1 MDSHVWRHIGTLWR
15 QKRKLIVS
23 ILALAFVMQLAM
35 GSVADAQYASPSG
48 KYDPDNPWSMALSFG
63 ADKFFGFYPIIAGT
77 YKLRKDFGIAFGSTV
92 YQHLGS
98 QGPLQSSIFSNPWIL
113 VHVGL
118 HKEFFD
124 GKLIVRP
131 EVGFTNGQILSSGN
145 DFFGTTQPYTVFDGW
160 LTKVATSYADERVE
174 GTVDLAYVGYW
185 RHEGPTVS
193 SYLHAVAYGGVRAT
207 KNISVGP
214 YYESLWMTADHGGPT
229 GGPNGASGL
238 GLPDQQLYSWIGP
251 AIRLKVPS
259 LGMSLLVSGGVDLDS
274 TLQNLNAH
282 NINTTTTPA
291 GSPNAQNGTTTQV
304 CKGGA
309 ANCTYSHGDYFKI
322 IWTKTF

>member
-1 MDSHVWRHIGTLWR
+1 MNFHRRRHIGTLWR
-15 QKRKLIVS
+15 QKQKLIVS
-23 ILALAFVMQLAM
+23 VLALAFLLQLAM
-35 GSVADAQYASPSG
+35 GSVAEAQFVSPSG
-48 KYDPDNPWSMALSFG
+48 KQHDPENPWSMALSFG
-63 ADKFFGFYPIIAGT
+63 ADKFFGFYPILAGT

-98 QGPLQSSIFSNPWIL
+98 QGPLQGSIFSNPWIL
-113 VHVGL
+113 VHAGI

-160 LTKVATSYADERVE
+160 LTKLNSSYSGDLFE
-174 GTVDLAYVGYW
+174 GTVDMAYVGYW

-193 SYLHAVAYGGVRAT
+193 SYLHAVAYGGVRVS
-207 KNISVGP
+207 KFISVGP

-229 GGPNGASGL
+229 GGSAGASGL
-238 GLPDQQLYSWIGP
+238 GLPDQQLFSWLGP
-251 AIRLKVPS
+251 AVRLKVPS
-259 LGMSLLVSGGVDLDS
+259 LGMSVFVSGGVDLDN

-282 NINTTTTPA
+282 NTGIVA
-291 GSPNAQNGTTTQV
+291 PNAQNGTTTQV

-309 ANCTYSHGDYFKI
+309 ANCTYSHADYFKI
-322 IWTKTF
+322 VWTKTF